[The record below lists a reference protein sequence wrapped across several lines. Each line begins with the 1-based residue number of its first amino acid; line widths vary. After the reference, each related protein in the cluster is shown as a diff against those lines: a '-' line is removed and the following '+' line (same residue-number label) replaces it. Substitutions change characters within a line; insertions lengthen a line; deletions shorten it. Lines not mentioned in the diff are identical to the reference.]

1 MNKRFYL
8 LTLLLA
14 FVLGAFAQSAD
25 EQKKLINS
33 IKKDKAYLYA
43 EITTADQQQAKD
55 LAEDMLNQEINKYVA
70 EQKKLRNAQNIVT
83 RNTRSTWES
92 ISLPR
97 GNCFRAFMYVK
108 KSDIIPADN
117 VTVSANP
124 TPQAKAETTEVKPA
138 VVEPVYSE
146 RKQET
151 INTLLA
157 IKKFSELQTV
167 LPKLKKK
174 GRVDGYGKKKDLQD
188 LAAYVL
194 LIYNK
199 EGVMEAVLS
208 EGESRINLG
217 TKQPDSIANYE
228 GRGAIGVK
236 VND

>member
-1 MNKRFYL
+1 
-8 LTLLLA
+8 
-14 FVLGAFAQSAD
+14 
-25 EQKKLINS
+25 
-33 IKKDKAYLYA
+33 
-43 EITTADQQQAKD
+43 
-55 LAEDMLNQEINKYVA
+55 MLNQEINKYVA

-167 LPKLKKK
+167 LPKLKKE

-188 LAAYVL
+188 PNAHMFIVFDR
-194 LIYNK
+194 
-199 EGVMEAVLS
+199 EGTIMAVLS
-208 EGESRINLG
+208 EGEKRINLN
-217 TKQPDSIANYE
+217 TKQPDSLTNYQ
-228 GRGAIGVK
+228 GQGIIGIK